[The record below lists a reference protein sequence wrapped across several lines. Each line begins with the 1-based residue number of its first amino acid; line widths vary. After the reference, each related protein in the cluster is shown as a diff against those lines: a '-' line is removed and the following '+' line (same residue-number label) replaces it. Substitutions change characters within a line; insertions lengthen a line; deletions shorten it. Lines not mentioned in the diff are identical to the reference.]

1 MKSHVRATGRSND
14 DDKGKGTIGRGTIG
28 RGEKAFN
35 RWTDRPTIVA
45 TKVREKKVQ
54 VISLEVQDPN
64 TFSHQ
69 CNGERGSLGEC

>member
-1 MKSHVRATGRSND
+1 MMIKA
-14 DDKGKGTIGRGTIG
+14 KGPLALL

-54 VISLEVQDPN
+54 VISLDVQDPN
-64 TFSHQ
+64 NFSHQ
-69 CNGERGSLGEC
+69 CNGKGAILGEC